1 MSLDLAQKSTIV
13 SDIDKFLSSLGGKYY
28 LNTLRKDFEDRTEY
42 LLNAPV
48 DDKYTP
54 FTREGFIG
62 ELRQLKATEHMLRD
76 LKAQLVD
83 EIKEQTETNQ

>member
-1 MSLDLAQKSTIV
+1 MDLARKTSIV
-13 SDIDKFLSSLGGKYY
+13 RDIDTFINSVGGKYY
-28 LNTLRKDFEDRTEY
+28 LSQLRKDYEDRTEFM
-42 LLNAPV
+42 LNAPI

-62 ELRQLKATEHMLRD
+62 ELRQLKATEHLLRD
-76 LKAQLVD
+76 IKAQLVD

>member
-1 MSLDLAQKSTIV
+1 MDLAQKTTIV
-13 SDIDKFLSSLGGKYY
+13 SDIDRFLSSLGGKYY
-28 LNTLRKDFEDRTEY
+28 LKELRKDYEDRTEFM
-42 LLNAPV
+42 LNAPI

-62 ELRQLKATEHMLRD
+62 ELRQLKATEHILRD
-76 LKAQLVD
+76 IKAQLVD